1 MKRYAVVGASSGS
14 GLAITQ
20 RLAARGDHI
29 TAISRHPTDARINVT
44 PVAADVRDLESL
56 ARALPADL
64 DAVFFTVDIHGF
76 RKPRAEIHG
85 VMVDG
90 CRHAMEAAI
99 KRGARRFILL
109 SVLGADRS
117 SWVWH
122 VLNTVKPGMRAN
134 ILEREEALKRCGMPF
149 IIVRAPR
156 LMDAT
161 AEGTHVLSHA
171 STRKLRMKDSV
182 SRTELARLMV
192 ESVDAAGSH
201 EGETWDVV
209 SNGAL
214 TESLV

>member
-1 MKRYAVVGASSGS
+1 MKRYAVVGASSGT

-44 PVAADVRDLESL
+44 PVAADVRDLKSL
-56 ARALPADL
+56 ARALPTDL

-76 RKPRAEIHG
+76 RKPSAEIHR

-99 KRGARRFILL
+99 KRGARRFVLL
-109 SVLGADRS
+109 SVLGADQS

-122 VLNTVKPGMRAN
+122 VLNAVKPGMRTN
-134 ILEREEALKRCGMPF
+134 ILEREEALKHSGVPF
-149 IIVRAPR
+149 IIMRAPR
-156 LMDAT
+156 LTDAM
-161 AEGTHVLSHA
+161 AEETHVLAHA
-171 STRKLRMKDSV
+171 SSRKLRMKQSV
-182 SRTELARLMV
+182 SRSELARLMV
-192 ESVDAAGSH
+192 ESVDATASH

-209 SNGAL
+209 NNR
-214 TESLV
+214 TP